1 VFGMVGH
8 SNLGFADAMRKAA
21 ERGDLTF
28 IGVRHEGA
36 AAFAASAFGKL
47 TGRAA
52 ACFGIAGPGSTNLLT
67 GLYDAR
73 EDRAPVLAIS
83 GQVPSKVRGR
93 GAFQDTDLEA
103 AFSDVA
109 AFSET
114 LQVGSDHAELANLA
128 MKTAIVDRR
137 PSHLILP
144 DEVQH
149 HPAADAARPGGPH
162 GRVAVRTISPPADE
176 LRRAEIL
183 LGRARRPMIVVGH
196 GARHQMASVIAL
208 AERLGAPVGTT
219 FKGKGLI
226 GDDHPLGCG
235 VLGRS
240 GTPVASWLMNESD
253 LLVVFGASFSNHT
266 GIAPYKPTIQVD
278 DDPMALG
285 RFHAVEVPL
294 LGNVAVTAGLLLDA
308 VSRGETSCL
317 DQRADV
323 AQRWAI
329 WRAEKARRT
338 ADDAG
343 RGLGSAAVMDS
354 LGRLVDPDAVI
365 AVDVGNNAYAFGRYF
380 EASGRQD
387 LLMSGY
393 LGSIGF
399 GLPAAMGAWAAVGGR
414 RQVVSLS
421 GDGGFGQYAMEL
433 TTAVKYGID
442 LTHVILDNGELAK
455 ISKEQR
461 AAHWDVWQTSL
472 HNPNFAAFA
481 DLCGAKGFR
490 VTSLDQLDDALGA
503 ALAHR
508 GPALVDIVT
517 DALLV

>member
-1 VFGMVGH
+1 
-8 SNLGFADAMRKAA
+8 
-21 ERGDLTF
+21 
-28 IGVRHEGA
+28 
-36 AAFAASAFGKL
+36 
-47 TGRAA
+47 
-52 ACFGIAGPGSTNLLT
+52 
-67 GLYDAR
+67 
-73 EDRAPVLAIS
+73 
-83 GQVPSKVRGR
+83 
-93 GAFQDTDLEA
+93 
-103 AFSDVA
+103 
-109 AFSET
+109 
-114 LQVGSDHAELANLA
+114 
-128 MKTAIVDRR
+128 
-137 PSHLILP
+137 
-144 DEVQH
+144 
-149 HPAADAARPGGPH
+149 
-162 GRVAVRTISPPADE
+162 
-176 LRRAEIL
+176 
-183 LGRARRPMIVVGH
+183 
-196 GARHQMASVIAL
+196 
-208 AERLGAPVGTT
+208 
-219 FKGKGLI
+219 
-226 GDDHPLGCG
+226 
-235 VLGRS
+235 
-240 GTPVASWLMNESD
+240 MNESD
-253 LLVVFGASFSNHT
+253 LLLVFGASFANHT
-266 GIAPYKPTIQVD
+266 GIAPYKPIVQVD
-278 DDPMALG
+278 SEPEALG
-285 RFHAVEVPL
+285 RFHPVTVPL
-294 LGNVAVTAGLLLDA
+294 LGDVATTARALAAGCVD
-308 VSRGETSCL
+308 VHTI
-317 DQRADV
+317 DQRDDV
-323 AQRWAI
+323 AARRAI
-329 WRAEKARRT
+329 WLEEKERRMR
-338 ADDAG
+338 DDRG
-343 RGLGSAAVMDS
+343 RGVASAPLFAA
-354 LGRLVDPDAVI
+354 LTRHTPEDAVI